1 MKICYLADANSTHT
15 KKWCRFFKN
24 KGYDIDVI
32 SLNDGEIDGATVH
45 SFNKDLDK
53 IRKGSSFNK
62 ISYIK
67 YFSDIKKIIEKI
79 KPDVVHAHYATSYG
93 LLGALSGFHPYIIS
107 VWGSDVYDFPKGSYI
122 KRKMVEYN
130 LSKADI
136 IMSTSKVM
144 AEETSQY
151 TTKDIEIT
159 PFGVNIDT
167 FKPFADKYEKKENL
181 VIGTVKTL
189 EPKYGIEYLVRAFA
203 KVKQKHSN
211 IKLEIAGVGE
221 QRNFLLNLCNE
232 LNVKDHVKFLGF
244 INQEKV
250 IEAFN
255 RFDVAVFPSTLD
267 SESFGVAAVE
277 AQACGTPVI
286 VSNVG
291 GLPEATSPN
300 NSSLLVNKKS
310 VDELAEAIEK
320 LIEDDNLRIN
330 MGKTGRRFVEDN
342 FNIED
347 NFNNVDIIYK
357 SIIDGGDN

>member
-1 MKICYLADANSTHT
+1 MKICYLADANSAHT
-15 KKWCRFFKN
+15 KKWCKFFKN
-24 KGYDIDVI
+24 KEYDIHVI
-32 SLNDGEIDGATVH
+32 SLNDGDIDGVTVH

-53 IRKGSSFNK
+53 IRKGNSFNK

-67 YFSDIKKIIEKI
+67 YFNDIKKIIERI
-79 KPDVVHAHYATSYG
+79 NPDVVHAHYATSYG

-107 VWGSDVYDFPKGSYI
+107 VWGSDVYDFPKGSFV

-144 AEETSQY
+144 AKETSQY
-151 TTKDIEIT
+151 TTKNIEIT
-159 PFGVNIDT
+159 PFGVNIDR
-167 FKPFADKYEKKENL
+167 FKPFSDKYKKRDNL
-181 VIGTVKTL
+181 VVGTVKTL
-189 EPKYGIEYLVRAFA
+189 EPKYGIEYLIRAFA
-203 KVKQKHSN
+203 KVKQRHSN
-211 IKLEIAGVGE
+211 IKLEIAGVGA
-221 QRNFLLNLCNE
+221 QKDFLLNLCEE
-232 LNVKDHVKFLGF
+232 LDIKQNVEFLGF

-255 RFDVAVFPSTLD
+255 RFDIAVFPSTLD

-310 VDELAEAIEK
+310 VDELAMAIEK

-330 MGKTGRRFVEDN
+330 MGKSGRKFVEDN

-347 NFNNVDIIYK
+347 NFNKVDTIYK
-357 SIIDGGDN
+357 YIIK

>member
-15 KKWCRFFKN
+15 KKWCKFFKN
-24 KGYDIDVI
+24 KEYDIHVI
-32 SLNDGEIDGATVH
+32 SLNDGDIDGVTVH

-53 IRKGSSFNK
+53 IRKGNSFNK

-67 YFSDIKKIIEKI
+67 YFNDIKKIIERI
-79 KPDVVHAHYATSYG
+79 NPDVVHAHYATSYG

-107 VWGSDVYDFPKGSYI
+107 VWGSDVYDFPKGSFV
-122 KRKMVEYN
+122 KRRMVEYN

-144 AEETSQY
+144 AKETSQY
-151 TTKDIEIT
+151 TTKNIEIT
-159 PFGVNIDT
+159 PFGVNIDR
-167 FKPFADKYEKKENL
+167 FKPFSDKYKKRDNL
-181 VIGTVKTL
+181 VVGTVKTL
-189 EPKYGIEYLVRAFA
+189 EPKYGIEYLIRAFA
-203 KVKQKHSN
+203 KVKQRHSN
-211 IKLEIAGVGE
+211 IKLEIAGVGA
-221 QRNFLLNLCNE
+221 QKDFLLNLCEE
-232 LNVKDHVKFLGF
+232 LDIKENVEFLGF

-255 RFDVAVFPSTLD
+255 RFDIAVFPSTLD

-291 GLPEATSPN
+291 GLPEATYPN

-310 VDELAEAIEK
+310 VDELAVAIEK

-330 MGKTGRRFVEDN
+330 MGKSGRKFVEDN

-347 NFNNVDIIYK
+347 NFNKVDTIYK
-357 SIIDGGDN
+357 YIIK

>member
-1 MKICYLADANSTHT
+1 MLIVHIL
-15 KKWCRFFKN
+15 KKWCKFFKN
-24 KGYDIDVI
+24 KEYDIHVI
-32 SLNDGEIDGATVH
+32 SLNDGDIDGVTVH

-53 IRKGSSFNK
+53 IRKGNSFNK

-67 YFSDIKKIIEKI
+67 YFNDIKKIIERI
-79 KPDVVHAHYATSYG
+79 NPDVVHAHYATSYG

-107 VWGSDVYDFPKGSYI
+107 VWGSDVYDFPKGSFV
-122 KRKMVEYN
+122 KRRMVEYN

-144 AEETSQY
+144 AKETSQY
-151 TTKDIEIT
+151 TTKNIEIT
-159 PFGVNIDT
+159 PFGVNIDR
-167 FKPFADKYEKKENL
+167 FKPFSDKYKKRDNL
-181 VIGTVKTL
+181 VVGTVKTL
-189 EPKYGIEYLVRAFA
+189 EPKYGIEYLIRAFA
-203 KVKQKHSN
+203 KVKQRHSN
-211 IKLEIAGVGE
+211 IKLEIAGVGA
-221 QRNFLLNLCNE
+221 QKDFLLNLCEE
-232 LNVKDHVKFLGF
+232 LDIKENVEFLGF

-255 RFDVAVFPSTLD
+255 RFDIAVFPSTLD

-291 GLPEATSPN
+291 GLPEATYPN

-310 VDELAEAIEK
+310 VDELAVAIEK

-330 MGKTGRRFVEDN
+330 MGKSGRKFVEDN

-347 NFNNVDIIYK
+347 NFNKVDTIYK
-357 SIIDGGDN
+357 YIIK

>member
-15 KKWCRFFKN
+15 KKWCKFFKN
-24 KGYDIDVI
+24 KEYDIHVI
-32 SLNDGEIDGATVH
+32 SLNDGDIDGVTVH

-53 IRKGSSFNK
+53 IRKGNSFNK

-67 YFSDIKKIIEKI
+67 YFNDIKKIIERI

-107 VWGSDVYDFPKGSYI
+107 VWGSDVYDFPKGSFM

-144 AEETSQY
+144 AKETSQY
-151 TTKDIEIT
+151 TNKNIEIT
-159 PFGVNIDT
+159 PFGVNIDK
-167 FKPFADKYEKKENL
+167 FKPFNNKYEKKDNI

-189 EPKYGIEYLVRAFA
+189 EPKYGIEYLIRAFA
-203 KVKQKHSN
+203 KVKQRHNN
-211 IKLEIAGVGE
+211 IKLDIAGVGA
-221 QRNFLLNLCNE
+221 QKNFLLNLCEE
-232 LNVKDHVKFLGF
+232 LDIKENVEFLGF

-250 IEAFN
+250 IEVFN
-255 RFDVAVFPSTLD
+255 KFDIAVFPSTLD

-300 NSSLLVNKKS
+300 NSSLLVNKKN
-310 VDELAEAIEK
+310 VDELAAAIEK

-330 MGKTGRRFVEDN
+330 MGKSGRKFVEDN

-347 NFNNVDIIYK
+347 NFNKVDTIYK
-357 SIIDGGDN
+357 YITK